1 MKAPPPL
8 MEAQGY
14 QRLPLSKYVLGQNI
28 ALDAVPAYRAYVPTY
43 FLPSR
48 LIQLHF
54 FQNFS
59 KSSTV
64 ESVLGSESGLYSW
77 LEYILFRPDMTL
89 RG

>member
-1 MKAPPPL
+1 MG
-8 MEAQGY
+8 AQGY
-14 QRLPLSKYVLGQNI
+14 QRLPLSKHVLGQNI
-28 ALDAVPAYRAYVPTY
+28 ALDAVPAYMASVPTY

-54 FQNFS
+54 FPNVS

-64 ESVLGSESGLYSW
+64 EGVLSSETGLYSW
-77 LEYILFRPDMTL
+77 LEHILFRPDITL